1 MNYLQAFAKDE
12 KHIRQLIRA
21 LGNDECSNEC
31 PAFSYCKK
39 HKMKDDC
46 SDAYE
51 DCADAFT
58 HWAMREKPVRK
69 KPLDDRPKNARG
81 K

>member
-1 MNYLQAFAKDE
+1 MNYLQAFVKDE

-21 LGNDECSNEC
+21 LGNDECNKEC
-31 PAFSYCKK
+31 PAFSYCQK

-46 SDAYE
+46 SE
-51 DCADAFT
+51 AFT

>member
-21 LGNDECSNEC
+21 MSNDDCNEC
-31 PAFSYCKK
+31 PAFSYCRK
-39 HKMKDDC
+39 HKMNDDC
-46 SDAYE
+46 S
-51 DCADAFT
+51 DAFT

-69 KPLDDRPKNARG
+69 KPLDNRPKNARG

>member
-21 LGNDECSNEC
+21 MSNDDCNEC

-39 HKMKDDC
+39 HKMNDDC
-46 SDAYE
+46 S
-51 DCADAFT
+51 DAFT

-69 KPLDDRPKNARG
+69 KPLDNRPKTARE

>member
-12 KHIRQLIRA
+12 KHIRQLIRVM
-21 LGNDECSNEC
+21 GNDDCKEC
-31 PAFSYCKK
+31 PARSYCRT
-39 HKMKDDC
+39 HKMNDDC
-46 SDAYE
+46 S
-51 DCADAFT
+51 DAFT

-69 KPLDDRPKNARG
+69 KPLDNRPKTARE